1 MGYTGNDRGDSVSQI
16 DVGLAIR
23 AIIEICE
30 TREDCSAC
38 PISGVCGG
46 ATPLEWH
53 LTKVPEIGRYKA
65 VYLGVREKRCTE
77 N

>member
-1 MGYTGNDRGDSVSQI
+1 MQI

-23 AIIEICE
+23 AIMEICE
-30 TREDCSAC
+30 TREDCRAY
-38 PISGVCGG
+38 PISGVCDS

-53 LTKVPEIGRYKA
+53 LTKVPEIGEYIA
-65 VYLGVREKRCTE
+65 VYLGASEKRCTE